1 LFSVQFRHRR
11 KERKGLDI
19 PAKDHADRRYSC
31 VARENGPTA
40 YEQLCYQRGK
50 GFPAPLGMDSKDAIL
65 NPQPGSEEE
74 VSLLDILD
82 HVLNAGVVLHGSVVI
97 SVAGVDLV
105 YLGLNAI
112 LTSVETALKHVN
124 QSTNREI
131 G

>member
-1 LFSVQFRHRR
+1 MQQN
-11 KERKGLDI
+11 
-19 PAKDHADRRYSC
+19 P
-31 VARENGPTA
+31 
-40 YEQLCYQRGK
+40 
-50 GFPAPLGMDSKDAIL
+50 IL
-65 NPQPGSEEE
+65 TPQPGSDEEI
-74 VSLLDILD
+74 SLLDILD

-124 QSTNREI
+124 KPTNREI